1 MSLPNTNTHIL
12 VFPYPA
18 QGHMIALLDLAHQL
32 SLQGITITI
41 LITPKNLP
49 ILQPLLTKNP
59 LIQTLILPFPSHHP
73 SIPDGV
79 ENVKDI
85 GNKGNIGIIN
95 ALVQL
100 SDPIT
105 QWFKS
110 HPDPPIAIISDLFLG
125 STQQLA
131 TQLGIP
137 RIMFSSVGAFLVC
150 VLTYLIQH
158 VHELYPLDEVSFPHL
173 PKSPVI
179 TRAHLPSV
187 FLRYREGDPLSETV
201 KDGFIANTSSWG
213 TIFNTFDDVEG
224 VYLES
229 FKKVVVGHERVWAVG
244 PIELLGC
251 SNGPAATD
259 RGGVSSV
266 SAVDVLS
273 WLDQCSDASSVVYVC
288 FGSQVLLTRGQMEA
302 LAKGLEESGVQF
314 IIVVKSETFIPEGF
328 EDRVAGRGFVIKGWA
343 PQVSILSHRAVGGFL
358 THCGWN
364 SVLEGIVAGV
374 MLFAWPMEAD
384 QFINA
389 RLLVHDMGVAVKV
402 CEGVDTVP
410 DSAELAC
417 FLRESMSEKGV
428 EKVRAME
435 LRDKAFGAVK
445 EGGSSM
451 NDLNSLVKELRALS
465 VQKA

>member
-1 MSLPNTNTHIL
+1 
-12 VFPYPA
+12 
-18 QGHMIALLDLAHQL
+18 MIPLLDLAHQL

-59 LIQTLILPFPSHHP
+59 LIQTLILPFPSHNNP
-73 SIPDGV
+73 SLPTGV
-79 ENVKDI
+79 ENVKNI

-95 ALVQL
+95 ALTHL

-105 QWFKS
+105 QWFKA
-110 HPDPPIAIISDLFLG
+110 HPDPPIAIISDFFLG

-131 TQLGIP
+131 NQLGIP
-137 RIMFSSVGAFLVC
+137 RITFYSSGAFLVC
-150 VLTYLIQH
+150 VLTHLMLH
-158 VHELYPLDEVSFPHL
+158 VHELYPLDEVSFSHL

-179 TRAHLPSV
+179 TLAHLPTV
-187 FLRYREGDPLSETV
+187 FQRHRQGDPLYETV
-201 KDGFIANTSSWG
+201 KDGFIANTLSWG
-213 TIFNTFDDVEG
+213 AVFNTFDDVEG
-224 VYLES
+224 AYLES

-251 SNGPAATD
+251 SNGPAAAD
-259 RGGVSSV
+259 RGGASSV

-288 FGSQVLLTRGQMEA
+288 FGSQVLLTSVQMEA

-314 IIVVKSETFIPEGF
+314 IIVVKSETYIPEGF

-343 PQVSILSHRAVGGFL
+343 PQVSILSHQAVGGFL

-389 RLLVHDMGVAVKV
+389 RLLVDDMGVAVKV

-410 DSAELAC
+410 DSAELARC
-417 FLRESMSEKGV
+417 LRDSMSEKGV

-435 LRDKAFGAVK
+435 LREKALGAVK

-451 NDLNSLVKELRALS
+451 NGLNSLVKELHALS
-465 VQKA
+465 VHKA